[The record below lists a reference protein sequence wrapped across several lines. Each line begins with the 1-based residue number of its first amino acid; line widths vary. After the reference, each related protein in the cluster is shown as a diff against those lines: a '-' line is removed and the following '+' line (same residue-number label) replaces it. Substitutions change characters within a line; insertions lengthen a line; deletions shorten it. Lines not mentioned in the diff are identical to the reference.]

1 MKCIPCPCDAT
12 MDRIKTD
19 TRTPVIYYV
28 TVCFR
33 HSNLEIKIKYTDIQ
47 FYPICFIEKGRI
59 LSSCPSRFRFG
70 TIPCCL
76 MVVQLPSWGKNKCRA
91 LGVGT
96 HFFCGGCS
104 RWIHKKCSGISG
116 TLKPQVSF
124 ICKRCTG
131 LVMSV
136 DGIPKTEITVGS
148 LRWYHSSAYPQVSV
162 VNSHPPQDA
171 VSHGTNSMSSCPS
184 WPPNHFPSPPEEEF
198 L

>member
-70 TIPCCL
+70 TSPCCL

-91 LGVGT
+91 LQSLKQFRDADQSTGRSTDSAFLRPTWGPTGADRTRVGPRWAPWT
-96 HFFCGGCS
+96 LLSGSSGRWRPFCLGL
-104 RWIHKKCSGISG
+104 H
-116 TLKPQVSF
+116 VSTF
-124 ICKRCTG
+124 
-131 LVMSV
+131 
-136 DGIPKTEITVGS
+136 
-148 LRWYHSSAYPQVSV
+148 
-162 VNSHPPQDA
+162 
-171 VSHGTNSMSSCPS
+171 
-184 WPPNHFPSPPEEEF
+184 
-198 L
+198 